1 MGDYTMRLFNLT
13 LLAFFL
19 VPLSSEAADLK
30 LVTKAPAALFDVTGI
45 YAGVG
50 VLGETTKASGTIPT
64 LGTTGDITTAGAAV
78 GGIVGYHKGTAAS
91 FWQAEAFAYYKNLGG
106 VQSVTGTDI
115 NDRVSFGG
123 RLKVGGTQSYAN
135 VLALLGNLGGG
146 VLIPTGP
153 VTGQPTMP
161 YAYVG
166 VDVSKPDMTV
176 LGIAA
181 SSSYVPKFE
190 LGVGMVVKMTNQ
202 AGVPTGCAMDNS
214 VGYSP
219 ASKSQDLTNGLGSV
233 SEGRSFKMRAAV
245 LC

>member
-1 MGDYTMRLFNLT
+1 MRFSYLT
-13 LLAFFL
+13 LAFLL

-30 LVTKAPAALFDVTGI
+30 LVTKAPSALFDVTGI

-161 YAYVG
+161 YAYIG

-176 LGIAA
+176 LGIP
-181 SSSYVPKFE
+181 SSSNYVPKFE
-190 LGVGMVVKMTNQ
+190 MGMGMIVKITNPTT
-202 AGVPTGCAMDNS
+202 GVPTGCAMDNS

-219 ASKSQDLTNGLGSV
+219 APKSQDLTNGLGSV